1 MTLTVDQTYLSADA
15 QDLIDQLPTVIGGI
29 AKVIHNPMYLMDLEP
44 GGSLHLVCAQFGRFR
59 HENGYQIE
67 KLIGDLSL
75 LRQKLWVFC
84 ERIVPPAGVDFF
96 ELERR
101 LNLAVDR
108 VTVAVVDAYYNRSCA
123 ELIELA
129 QKDKLTGFLHLKAF
143 GQVLDRELARSKRY
157 RQALSMV
164 SIDIDNFKQFNLEE
178 GRLEGNQLLRAIARE
193 ILGVVRSID
202 FAARLGGD
210 EFAILMPQTTAQR
223 GCQAAERIRRRVRQL
238 RRDEHM
244 ATVSVGIAAYPEDA
258 GSKEDLIKKARS
270 AMRRAQRDGGD
281 IVRVKGA
288 YL

>member
-1 MTLTVDQTYLSADA
+1 
-15 QDLIDQLPTVIGGI
+15 
-29 AKVIHNPMYLMDLEP
+29 
-44 GGSLHLVCAQFGRFR
+44 
-59 HENGYQIE
+59 
-67 KLIGDLSL
+67 
-75 LRQKLWVFC
+75 
-84 ERIVPPAGVDFF
+84 
-96 ELERR
+96 
-101 LNLAVDR
+101 
-108 VTVAVVDAYYNRSCA
+108 
-123 ELIELA
+123 
-129 QKDKLTGFLHLKAF
+129 
-143 GQVLDRELARSKRY
+143 
-157 RQALSMV
+157 MV